1 MCTKAANAICIQLLS
16 FKIVLV
22 IQLRCDHHGIKDVH
36 TPTYF
41 FIFYFSQ
48 GSDAYKACTS
58 SFIFSLVNPADV
70 GPTKMALKADKKGYG
85 MYCHRDHCPT
95 FGAAHD
101 LYITNVANTN
111 ANNYS
116 NITNSYE
123 GPPNHSGTTFL
134 VGSKYFIVKD
144 FEVFGYQK

>member
-1 MCTKAANAICIQLLS
+1 MCTKAANAICIHLLS

-22 IQLRCDHHGIKDVH
+22 NFSSGATTTASKRF
-36 TPTYF
+36 TPIYLYFYF
-41 FIFYFSQ
+41 FK

-95 FGAAHD
+95 FGAGHD
-101 LYITNVANTN
+101 LHIANAANTN
-111 ANNYS
+111 ANSYS
-116 NITNSYE
+116 NVTNTYE
-123 GPPNHSGTTFL
+123 GPPNQSGTTFL
-134 VGSKYFIVKD
+134 VGSKNFIVKD